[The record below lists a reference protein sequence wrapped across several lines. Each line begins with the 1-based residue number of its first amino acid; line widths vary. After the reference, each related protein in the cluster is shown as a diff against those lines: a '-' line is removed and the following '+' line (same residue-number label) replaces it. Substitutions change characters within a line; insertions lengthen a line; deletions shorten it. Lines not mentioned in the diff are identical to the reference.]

1 MTQGF
6 CTDKAALVGFLYDD
20 CEPGERDH
28 IAAHVANCPD
38 CTAELASLSAT
49 RSQLAAWVT
58 PHPAL
63 GFQVDPAQLA
73 ESLKAVPSL
82 TVIDGGKDDADRS
95 GRAASPWWQQPLPA
109 WAQAAAAVLI
119 FAAGVGFG
127 SGSSTGDTVMSSP
140 SARVQRE
147 NAGSSSRQ
155 ARRPTPV
162 AATTAPGVSSE
173 ELARLERKLQSMQD
187 EIAALRAGVG
197 RPVPRT
203 GEDAVTLV
211 QLTDVVTTTKKELLQ
226 QLVLRDA
233 AWQAAREDD
242 LKRVEGLVGP
252 IRAQM
257 PVDRIP
263 TYGPAYGLQRRPTA
277 TPASLTR

>member
-1 MTQGF
+1 MNQGF
-6 CTDKAALVGFLYDD
+6 CTDKAALVGLLYDD

-49 RSQLAAWVT
+49 RSQLAGWVT

-63 GFQVDPAQLA
+63 GFRVDPAQLT
-73 ESLKAVPSL
+73 ESLKAVPQL
-82 TVIDGGKDDADRS
+82 TVIEGGNDNPNRS
-95 GRAASPWWQQPLPA
+95 GRAASPWWKQPLPA

-127 SGSSTGDTVMSSP
+127 SGSSAGSDPTGSDGT
-140 SARVQRE
+140 RVQSGAADR
-147 NAGSSSRQ
+147 SSRQ
-155 ARRPTPV
+155 AARPTPV
-162 AATTAPGVSSE
+162 AVTTTGVSPE
-173 ELARLERKLQSMQD
+173 ELARLEQKLRTMQD

-197 RPVPRT
+197 RPAPQVN
-203 GEDAVTLV
+203 EDAVTLA

-226 QLVLRDA
+226 QFVLRDV

-242 LKRVEGLVGP
+242 LKLVEGLVGP

-263 TYGPAYGLQRRPTA
+263 AYGPAYGLQRRPTA